1 LEDLAM
7 SDKIEQTYSFSYTDI
22 EGKVHEKTIKTQGMT
37 WMECMNDYVRFLES
51 VFQYSIMD
59 SVRIKEP
66 QWLSSM
72 YEAYPDYLDVWTGEY
87 FVDGENNEN
96 LSSTGLSD

>member
-1 LEDLAM
+1 M

-22 EGKVHEKTIKTQGMT
+22 DGKVHEKTIKTQGMT

-51 VFQYSIMD
+51 VFQYNIMD

-66 QWLSSM
+66 QYSSIM
-72 YEAYPDYLDVWTGEY
+72 YEVYPDYLDPWTGEY
-87 FVDGENNEN
+87 F
-96 LSSTGLSD
+96 SDDEVEDELTSEYGWGDPK